1 MKKEVLDCILK
12 NIYKLTHTPV
22 IVIKGKE
29 IISKFTA
36 PEHFDMKAYYEKVL
50 DTDDEY
56 NIICTPQSL
65 AFGMIRCDDYKILLG
80 PVKSVQINNTMLRQI
95 LLDNNFNLDD
105 AGKLKKALD
114 FLSTMQIEYFALLL
128 AAYYVNINHKII
140 TADMVL
146 KKLKFEFNELNF
158 DSELLRKQSQI
169 VYGDKLP
176 HNTYEYEQKMLY
188 CVRNGLAEELHKLG
202 HLTDDQ
208 NVDVVVS
215 DTLRH
220 YKNMVMAQKTLISRA
235 AIDGGV
241 DPETAYSL
249 SDIFSHKI
257 ESCQTLNQISELSYS
272 IRDTYC
278 KMVRDVKHPK
288 TNDLIVNQAI
298 AYVYDNVA
306 EKITV
311 NEIAE
316 KLNISREY
324 LSSKFKKITGQP
336 LPDFI
341 TEQKI
346 ALAKKLL
353 RFSDKPL
360 IEIAN
365 YLSFSSQAY
374 FQTQFK
380 KVTGMTPL
388 EYRTSNS

>member
-1 MKKEVLDCILK
+1 
-12 NIYKLTHTPV
+12 
-22 IVIKGKE
+22 
-29 IISKFTA
+29 
-36 PEHFDMKAYYEKVL
+36 
-50 DTDDEY
+50 
-56 NIICTPQSL
+56 
-65 AFGMIRCDDYKILLG
+65 
-80 PVKSVQINNTMLRQI
+80 
-95 LLDNNFNLDD
+95 
-105 AGKLKKALD
+105 
-114 FLSTMQIEYFALLL
+114 
-128 AAYYVNINHKII
+128 
-140 TADMVL
+140 
-146 KKLKFEFNELNF
+146 
-158 DSELLRKQSQI
+158 
-169 VYGDKLP
+169 
-176 HNTYEYEQKMLY
+176 
-188 CVRNGLAEELHKLG
+188 
-202 HLTDDQ
+202 
-208 NVDVVVS
+208 
-215 DTLRH
+215 
-220 YKNMVMAQKTLISRA
+220 
-235 AIDGGV
+235 
-241 DPETAYSL
+241 
-249 SDIFSHKI
+249 
-257 ESCQTLNQISELSYS
+257 
-272 IRDTYC
+272 
-278 KMVRDVKHPK
+278 MVRDVKHPK